1 MFEQKKNWKSGER
14 RFFHIKK
21 YYILF
26 LYKRKED
33 KKFKSILR
41 KQRSEI
47 IRLKLTLKN
56 SQSEKTLLSL
66 FDCC

>member
-1 MFEQKKNWKSGER
+1 LSKRKTGNQEKED
-14 RFFHIKK
+14 FFHIKK

>member
-1 MFEQKKNWKSGER
+1 LSKRKTGNKEKED
-14 RFFHIKK
+14 FFHIKI
-21 YYILF
+21 YYKLF

-47 IRLKLTLKN
+47 IRLKHTLKN
-56 SQSEKTLLSL
+56 SQSEKN
-66 FDCC
+66 FAFFV